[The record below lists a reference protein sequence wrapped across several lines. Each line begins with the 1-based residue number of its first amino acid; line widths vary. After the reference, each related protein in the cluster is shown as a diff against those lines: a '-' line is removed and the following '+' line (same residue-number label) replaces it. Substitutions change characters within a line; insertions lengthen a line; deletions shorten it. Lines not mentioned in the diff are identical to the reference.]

1 MGALEGRTAIVTGAG
16 RGLGRAHALY
26 FAAEGANVVVNDLD
40 PGPAGEVVADIEAA
54 GGRAVANSDD
64 VADWDGA
71 QRLVG
76 AAVSGFGALHVLIN
90 NAGFIRDRALVNMS
104 EEEWDSVIHVHLKGT
119 FAPTRW
125 AAAYWRAQSKAGSP
139 VSASVLNMS
148 STSGLLGNPG
158 QSNYGAAKAGVA
170 AFTQIAAMELAR
182 YGVRV
187 NGLAPAAR
195 TRLTETVPG
204 LGDVVQAPSEQGAFD
219 VWDPANVSPLVGWLS
234 TERCTVTGK
243 MLYIQGGKIQLFEPW
258 SFGPAIEKNARW
270 TLDELDAEMPKLTG

>member
-1 MGALEGRTAIVTGAG
+1 MGALDGRTAIITGAG

-40 PGPAGEVVADIEAA
+40 PGPAGEVVADIQAA
-54 GGRAVANSDD
+54 GGRAIASSDD
-64 VADWDGA
+64 VADWTGA
-71 QRLVG
+71 QRIVET
-76 AAVSGFGALHVLIN
+76 AVDGFGALHVLIN

-125 AAAYWRAQSKAGSP
+125 AAAYWRAQSKAGAP
-139 VSASVLNMS
+139 MRACVLNMS

-170 AFTQIAAMELAR
+170 AFTQIAAMELSR

-187 NGLAPAAR
+187 NALAPAAR

-204 LGDVVQAPSEQGAFD
+204 LGDVVQPPSEEGAFD
-219 VWDPANVSPLVGWLS
+219 VWDPANVSPLVAWLS
-234 TERCTVTGK
+234 TERCTVTGQ
-243 MLYIQGGKIQLFEPW
+243 MLYIQGGKIQFFEPW
-258 SFGPAIEKNARW
+258 SLGSAVEKNGRW
-270 TLDELDAEMPKLTG
+270 TLDELESQMPKLTG